1 VVAKL
6 AGTCPGARASP
17 RRAGRTCVGEEVKLV
32 RTHVTGRWWAAGGSL
47 AAVAACLVLA
57 APPAAA
63 DLAEPAGAC
72 AGTAAWRDAGV
83 AVDSAA
89 ADPAD
94 VVEIPRRD
102 VVEWSGRVA
111 GPEPGAARPVA
122 GAVGLLLPP
131 PIGLFPVNRWDGP
144 ATAVA
149 AAGAEAYD
157 LPALVPAGVVFTL
170 GVEHREDGE
179 VFCTGTAHLRIAG
192 GAFDSPLIWVGVV
205 GVLLFGGLLLAAGRA
220 APGAGRPRAGRMA
233 LGALV
238 GVLLAAF
245 AALTLV
251 LFGVVPLASPLLT
264 VAPLVGLAAGVAW
277 SRWAPLGAAKVG
289 V

>member
-1 VVAKL
+1 
-6 AGTCPGARASP
+6 
-17 RRAGRTCVGEEVKLV
+17 
-32 RTHVTGRWWAAGGSL
+32 VTRRWWPVAGG
-47 AAVAACLVLA
+47 VAAAAAALALA

-72 AGTAAWRDAGV
+72 AGTATWREAGV
-83 AVDSAA
+83 AVVSTA

-102 VVEWSGRVA
+102 VVEWSGRVV
-111 GPEPGAARPVA
+111 GPQPGATRPVA
-122 GAVGLLLPP
+122 GAVGLRLPP
-131 PIGLFPVNRWDGP
+131 PFGLLPVNRWDGP
-144 ATAVA
+144 ATAVE
-149 AAGAEAYD
+149 AAGVEAYD

-220 APGAGRPRAGRMA
+220 APGAGRPGAGRMA
-233 LGALV
+233 LGALL
-238 GVLLAAF
+238 GVLFAGF

-264 VAPLVGLAAGVAW
+264 VAPPVGLAAGVAW
-277 SRWAPLGAAKVG
+277 SRWAPLGAVKVG